1 MALGELAA
9 KPGSRISVVP
19 CGLNYSQGATF
30 RSRVLVEF
38 GQPVKISPE
47 LVERY
52 RSGKES
58 EAVQELLEDIN
69 RSLLAVTFST
79 PNNDIRSVSIHNLG
93 YEECGLLTKG

>member
-1 MALGELAA
+1 
-9 KPGSRISVVP
+9 
-19 CGLNYSQGATF
+19 
-30 RSRVLVEF
+30 VLVEF

-58 EAVQELLEDIN
+58 EAVQELLEDIQ

>member
-1 MALGELAA
+1 
-9 KPGSRISVVP
+9 
-19 CGLNYSQGATF
+19 
-30 RSRVLVEF
+30 VLVEF
-38 GQPVKISPE
+38 GRPVKISPE

-58 EAVQELLEDIN
+58 EAVQELLEDIQ